1 MQHNASFCILL
12 KKTPPLLL
20 LVMYANIDI
29 FLLKFS
35 DKKDKK
41 KEDSA
46 PTVLKGVYVF
56 PNGDK
61 YGKTHNV
68 EITLHIIL
76 F

>member
-1 MQHNASFCILL
+1 
-12 KKTPPLLL
+12 
-20 LVMYANIDI
+20 MYVNIDI